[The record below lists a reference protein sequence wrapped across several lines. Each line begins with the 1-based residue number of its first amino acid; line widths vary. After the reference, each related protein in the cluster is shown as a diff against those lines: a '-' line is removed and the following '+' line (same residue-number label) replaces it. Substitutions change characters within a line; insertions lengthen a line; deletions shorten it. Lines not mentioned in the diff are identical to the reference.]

1 MTLNKFNGM
10 LPYLVSSSLY
20 VGSQIKSFIL
30 CHRQIPAEERGEAG
44 HTVIGRKGGN
54 VESFR
59 KEREAMYGSFGRRG
73 HVYKLREDMGE
84 SSCVSSY
91 LVSGL

>member
-1 MTLNKFNGM
+1 MWALRSNPSFWVTGK
-10 LPYLVSSSLY
+10 YLQKE
-20 VGSQIKSFIL
+20 G
-30 CHRQIPAEERGEAG
+30 GG